1 MHGKIERPHAAA
13 RVVGA
18 DNRIVPLE
26 ALRGLAA
33 LTVVFGHFAG
43 AFMIPWPAGF
53 DFLNFLTNGGAAV
66 AVFFVL
72 SGFVLALPSLEGAD
86 DTAVIRQGIKRWPRL
101 MGPVLV
107 ATLISYACFR
117 FGLYH
122 HRELGD
128 AVNSD
133 WARTFGGTNVD
144 GRFLPHLSNALW
156 EGAVG
161 TFFANAAH
169 YNVALWTMYHELL
182 GSYLVFALAFGL
194 RRATWIGAAWLI
206 TLAIGFACFFDPRL
220 LSFIVGTVIALV
232 VTRTKR
238 RVSIAVAVPLA
249 LAALY
254 LYAYES
260 PHGIHA
266 PLAFVNDPSAW
277 RFDRIG
283 LHTVA
288 GAILVTLLVTND
300 TFNVALNRP
309 IFSLLGRMSFPLYL
323 SHIPIMFTVSAITFL
338 ELHGSGFSDVSAKL
352 LAAVTGVPAL
362 LGLTFLMMYADRHWL
377 RFVNAVSA
385 AMISRHRLPSP
396 PGSQLPELRVTPSA
410 SRSWISAS

>member
-13 RVVGA
+13 GAGA

-43 AFMIPWPAGF
+43 AFFIPWPEELH
-53 DFLNFLTNGGAAV
+53 FLNFLTNGGAAV
-66 AVFFVL
+66 PVFFVL

-86 DTAVIRQGIKRWPRL
+86 DAAVIRQGIKRWPRL

-144 GRFLPHLSNALW
+144 GRFSPHLSNALW

-161 TFFANAAH
+161 TFFSNTAH
-169 YNVALWTMYHELL
+169 YNVALWTMFHELL

-194 RRATWIGAAWLI
+194 SRTTRIGTAWMI
-206 TLAIGFACFFDPRL
+206 TLATGFACFFDPRL

-232 VTRTKR
+232 VTRTKP
-238 RVSIAVAVPLA
+238 RVSIAVAVPLT

-254 LYAYES
+254 LYAYDD
-260 PHGIHA
+260 PHGIYA
-266 PLAFVNDPSAW
+266 PIALVSDPSAW
-277 RFDRIG
+277 HFDRIG
-283 LHTVA
+283 LHTLA

-309 IFSLLGRMSFPLYL
+309 IFSLLGKMSFPIYL
-323 SHIPIMFTVSAITFL
+323 SHIPVMFTVSAITFL
-338 ELHGSGFSDVSAKL
+338 ELHGAGFSDVSAKL
-352 LAAVTGVPAL
+352 LAAVTGVPVL
-362 LGLTFLMMYADRHWL
+362 VGLTYLMMYADRHWL

-385 AMISRHRLPSP
+385 AMISRQRLPTHP
-396 PGSQLPELRVTPSA
+396 RSQLPETRVTPSA
-410 SRSWISAS
+410 NTSWISVS